1 MKKQDDKPLFTVSN
15 HHTDSCGRPPG
26 INGDTPNC
34 YHGYFE
40 NALGEQFVF
49 VYDRDTVKANLWCG
63 DAGWEK
69 PFPVANGLPEGLILS
84 PEEQTWLQTCWRA
97 AGRMM
102 G

>member
-1 MKKQDDKPLFTVSN
+1 MKNQDDKPLFAVSN
-15 HHTDSCGRPPG
+15 HHTGSCGQPPE
-26 INGDTPNC
+26 INGDRSNC

-40 NALGEQFVF
+40 NALGEQLVF
-49 VYDRDTVKANLWCG
+49 VYHRDTGKADLWCG

-69 PFPVANGLPEGLILS
+69 PFAVANGQPEGLILS
-84 PEEQTWLQTCWRA
+84 PEEQTWLQACWKA

>member
-1 MKKQDDKPLFTVSN
+1 MKNQDDKPLFTVSN
-15 HHTDSCGRPPG
+15 HHTGNCGQPPG
-26 INGDTPNC
+26 INGDRPNR

-49 VYDRDTVKANLWCG
+49 VYHRVTGKADLWCG

-69 PFPVANGLPEGLILS
+69 PFAVANGQPEGLILS
-84 PEEQTWLQTCWRA
+84 PEEQTWLQACWSA
-97 AGRMM
+97 AGRMT